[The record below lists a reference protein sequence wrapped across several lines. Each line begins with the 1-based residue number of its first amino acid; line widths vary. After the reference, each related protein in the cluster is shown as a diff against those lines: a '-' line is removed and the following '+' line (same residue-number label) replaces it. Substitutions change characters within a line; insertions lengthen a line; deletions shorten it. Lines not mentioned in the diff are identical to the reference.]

1 MVAAPL
7 TAAAYLTRVSTRS
20 MNSRIH
26 IQTVTMLCDV
36 ITDNVDITT
45 VNGAEGEMVKSHLD
59 NVNGCRPLRRR
70 YTEQLC
76 RYYIIYA
83 WQLN

>member
-1 MVAAPL
+1 MMVAASL

-45 VNGAEGEMVKSHLD
+45 MNGAEGEMVKSHLD
-59 NVNGCRPLRRR
+59 NVNGWTLE
-70 YTEQLC
+70 T
-76 RYYIIYA
+76 A
-83 WQLN
+83 A